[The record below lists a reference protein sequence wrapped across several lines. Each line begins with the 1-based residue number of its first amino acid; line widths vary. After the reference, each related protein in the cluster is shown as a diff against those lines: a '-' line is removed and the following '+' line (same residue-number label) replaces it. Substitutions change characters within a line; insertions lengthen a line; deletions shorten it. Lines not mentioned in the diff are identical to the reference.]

1 MTHKK
6 LLFKSEKPRTR
17 FVLTLIFGL
26 PVLALLT
33 PVIVLLMYVS
43 VLTEAYK
50 DIEEESDENI

>member
-33 PVIVLLMYVS
+33 PLIMVLMYIS
-43 VLTEAYK
+43 ILTEAYK
-50 DIEEESDENI
+50 DIEEEE